1 MKNRY
6 LLDTQTFLVAAQ
18 EGGIVSPRAK
28 RTLLRTDHAL
38 YLSLISLWE
47 MQIKLS
53 LGKLRLPVPLSEA
66 VQRAVTDLGLEILPL
81 QLEHIYQLGE
91 LPWHHRDPFDRL
103 LIAQALVE
111 QMVLIGSDR
120 IFERYGVR
128 RLW

>member
-18 EGGIVSPRAK
+18 ADGPLSTRAK
-28 RTLLRTDHAL
+28 NALLRADHTL

-47 MQIKLS
+47 MQIKLG
-53 LGKLRLPVPLSEA
+53 LGKLRLTVSLSEA
-66 VQRAVTDLGLEILPL
+66 VQRAVSDLGLEILPL

-103 LIAQALVE
+103 LAAQALAE
-111 QMVLIGSDR
+111 RMVLVGSDQ
-120 IFERYGVR
+120 IFERYGIR